1 MAKYRGSSVFEYILF
16 DLDETLYP
24 REAGVMKV
32 ISERSL
38 CYMTQKMGIPAD
50 DATAKKHLYYQKY
63 GTVLRGLMEEHHVNP
78 NDYLNFVH
86 DFDPKEFLV
95 PSPPLNRMLHE
106 IPLHKIIFTNAD
118 VGHSQR
124 VLEALQVS
132 SHFDVIIDIKALGYE
147 NKPRPAAYQHAL
159 SMLGTRGDRCI
170 IVDDTPRNLLPA
182 KDLSMTTILIN
193 GGKPSIAIDY
203 VAPTIFHVER
213 VIKSILPLERL

>member
-95 PSPPLNRMLHE
+95 PSCMRFLCTKSFLLTPTWA
-106 IPLHKIIFTNAD
+106 IASACSK
-118 VGHSQR
+118 
-124 VLEALQVS
+124 
-132 SHFDVIIDIKALGYE
+132 
-147 NKPRPAAYQHAL
+147 
-159 SMLGTRGDRCI
+159 RC
-170 IVDDTPRNLLPA
+170 
-182 KDLSMTTILIN
+182 K
-193 GGKPSIAIDY
+193 
-203 VAPTIFHVER
+203 
-213 VIKSILPLERL
+213 